1 MNRLV
6 SIAKSLAGPAILVA
20 VLFAGWS
27 FRKQLFPQQETADA
41 SDDKPAAKS
50 TEKQTILEISEQ
62 ARKNLSLTSKAARPQ
77 SYWRTVVI
85 PGEVADRPGLSDRGV
100 TSPAVGVVTA
110 IHAFPGDTMRPGGRL
125 SCRCPTS
132 RRTNG
137 PLPPSHWDGRRDPSQ
152 VTAYECDPSRLDR
165 DASST
170 VDVSKRKEIPAPN
183 RDRCQDFCCY

>member
-85 PGEVADRPGLSDRGV
+85 PGEVADRPGRHITRGWR
-100 TSPAVGVVTA
+100 GY
-110 IHAFPGDTMRPGGRL
+110 RN
-125 SCRCPTS
+125 SCVP
-132 RRTNG
+132 RR
-137 PLPPSHWDGRRDPSQ
+137 H
-152 VTAYECDPSRLDR
+152 Y
-165 DASST
+165 
-170 VDVSKRKEIPAPN
+170 APWG
-183 RDRCQDFCCY
+183 